1 MHEKIENK
9 HNLRRVGL
17 RERKKMLAREAI
29 EEAALRLFHERG
41 YENTSIED
49 IAEAVVMS
57 PRTFFRYF
65 ASKEDVVFTSWQEI
79 VDTVVVFLS
88 QLPQDASLYAILN
101 AVLDHISTI
110 FQARQKRSLI
120 MYQVVTTTPALIPPY
135 LYLITSLEQ
144 IIHTI
149 IIQRWNMQQDDQHMM
164 LAIATTITSFRVT
177 LQSWLQDG
185 AEGDLPASVHETME
199 RLRDGLF
206 S

>member
-65 ASKEDVVFTSWQEI
+65 ASKEDVVFASWQEI
-79 VDTVVVFLS
+79 VDMVVVYLS

-110 FQARQKRSLI
+110 FQARQERSLI
-120 MYQVVTTTPALIPPY
+120 MYQVVMTTPALIPPY
-135 LYLITSLEQ
+135 LYLLTSLEQ

-149 IIQRWNMQQDDQHMM
+149 ITQRWSIQHDDQYVM
-164 LAIATTITSFRVT
+164 LTIATAITTFRVT
-177 LQSWLQDG
+177 LQYWLQNG
-185 AEGDLPASVHETME
+185 AQEDLSVSVQENMD
-199 RLRDGLF
+199 RLRGGLF
-206 S
+206 R

>member
-65 ASKEDVVFTSWQEI
+65 ASKEDVVFASWQEI

-88 QLPQDASLYAILN
+88 QLPQDASLYAILS

-110 FQARQKRSLI
+110 FQARQERSLI
-120 MYQVVTTTPALIPPY
+120 MYQVVMTTPVLIPPY
-135 LYLITSLEQ
+135 LYLLTSLEQ
-144 IIHTI
+144 IIHPI

-164 LAIATTITSFRVT
+164 LVIATTITSFRVT

-185 AEGDLPASVHETME
+185 AEEDLPTSVHENME
-199 RLRDGLF
+199 KLRDGLF
-206 S
+206 R

>member
-65 ASKEDVVFTSWQEI
+65 ASKEDVVFASWQEI

-88 QLPQDASLYAILN
+88 QLPQDTSLYAILN

-110 FQARQKRSLI
+110 FQARQERSLI

-149 IIQRWNMQQDDQHMM
+149 IIQRWNTQQDDQHMM

-185 AEGDLPASVHETME
+185 AEGDLLASVHETME